1 MWQGLRLDPLA
12 KFCGLFFTYR
22 FIISRVL
29 KATWSQGIYLG
40 EIKGRMRLALRSNM
54 DDLLI
59 WRDRLETQ
67 DSSLF
72 FWYSFAV
79 LNITNS
85 VKTFVTQLALIGF
98 LFEKQQCSN
107 PPIPNYIYMVKSIF
121 NFSSLMLYSVFI

>member
-1 MWQGLRLDPLA
+1 
-12 KFCGLFFTYR
+12 
-22 FIISRVL
+22 
-29 KATWSQGIYLG
+29 
-40 EIKGRMRLALRSNM
+40 MRLALRSNM

-107 PPIPNYIYMVKSIF
+107 PLSPIIYIYGQEYI
-121 NFSSLMLYSVFI
+121 